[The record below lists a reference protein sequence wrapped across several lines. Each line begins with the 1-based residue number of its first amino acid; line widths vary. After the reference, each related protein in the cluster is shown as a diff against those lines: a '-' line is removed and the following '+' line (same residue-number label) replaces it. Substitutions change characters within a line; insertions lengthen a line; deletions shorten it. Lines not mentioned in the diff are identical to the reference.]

1 MQYNYP
7 LTDTSIESVKEI
19 LLNSDSSGFIASM
32 NPGLAIGLLLLC
44 VAIIFFIFL
53 AFADGVINTFL
64 GVIVS
69 FVLIA
74 VSSVFAFNIYK
85 EHGAG
90 GGPQARMK
98 NQLISAT
105 QDSWKQQEEYQ
116 KFQSSIQ
123 RYLESQNINLEKNCS
138 NMKIEDNALELE
150 DSRELGYNN
159 NYNGDF
165 NVTIEYTDN
174 TKKYLPDE
182 TIICNSESR
191 KLAGVVKFTDDN
203 NSQVNYKYNTSVNQ
217 DNGYAIFTLEKQ

>member
-7 LTDTSIESVKEI
+7 LTDTSIESVKEV

-32 NPGLAIGLLLLC
+32 DSTVAIVLFLLC
-44 VAIIFFIFL
+44 VAIIFLIFL
-53 AFADGVINTFL
+53 AFLDEVINTFL
-64 GVIVS
+64 GAIVS
-69 FVLIA
+69 FILIGL
-74 VSSVFAFNIYK
+74 SSVFAFNIYQ
-85 EHGAG
+85 EHVSG

-116 KFQSSIQ
+116 KFQSNIQ
-123 RYLESQNINLEKNCS
+123 RYLESQNINLEQNCS

-150 DSRELGYNN
+150 DSRELDYNN
-159 NYNGDF
+159 NYNGDL
-165 NVTIEYTDN
+165 NVTIEYTEN
-174 TKKYLPDE
+174 ANKYLPDE

-203 NSQVNYKYNTSVNQ
+203 NNQVDYKYNTSVNQ
-217 DNGYAIFTLEKQ
+217 DNGYAIFTLEK